1 MVMVLPEIRLLQA
14 ASVLAEELH
23 FSRAANRLNISQ
35 STLSKQILKLER
47 EIGFQLFRHN
57 HQAAE
62 LTEAGRV
69 FVAEARQ
76 VIAHAE
82 RSILSARA
90 VLAGPAE
97 ILNLGKSSYTDP
109 FLVSALLSIQLPL
122 FPDLKV
128 KLWSKFSPDL
138 AHEVASGNL
147 DLALITGVPQKQKL
161 SMLHVADNPYYIV
174 MAVEDDLAIN
184 REIHLAQMHHRNWVV
199 VGKHANAHIYDTI
212 LSIGSEKNVHPS
224 DVYEFTSPEE
234 ASELVHEHR
243 GLAFLPQAAAW
254 RIACD
259 GLTLRPLQEN
269 RLRLVTSLAA
279 HVDNR
284 SRLVN
289 EFVKAAGRKLGG
301 IDQRSQ
307 GKLPLMA

>member
-82 RSILSARA
+82 RSIRSARA

-97 ILNLGKSSYTDP
+97 TLNLGKSSYTDP
-109 FLVSALLSIQLPL
+109 FLVSAMLSIQLPL

-128 KLWSKFSPDL
+128 KLWSKFSPEL

-174 MAVEDDLAIN
+174 MAVEDYLAISS
-184 REIHLAQMHHRNWVV
+184 EIHLAQMHHRNWVV

-212 LSIGSEKNVHPS
+212 LSIGSDKNVHPS

-234 ASELVHEHR
+234 ASELVREHR
-243 GLAFLPQAAAW
+243 GLAFLPRAAAW
-254 RIACD
+254 RIARD

-301 IDQRSQ
+301 IDQRNQ